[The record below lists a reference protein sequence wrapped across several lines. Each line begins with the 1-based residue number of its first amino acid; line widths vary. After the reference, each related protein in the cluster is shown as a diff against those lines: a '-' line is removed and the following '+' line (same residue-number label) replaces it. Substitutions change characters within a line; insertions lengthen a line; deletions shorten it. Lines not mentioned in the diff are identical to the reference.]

1 MMREFFEQWIA
12 ARRKNIE
19 SQQQELDLLRDIAGT
34 DNEELMRSFLN
45 YNIITSPRQP
55 LQSTITN
62 PPNQPVSV
70 SNMNDLRSVTTVTG
84 RVFGSTTDF
93 LTAGNNQNVVA
104 VLSNPAGA
112 TFDVAISL
120 VTLATLKDVTN
131 QRDIRDGTV
140 AGALTTNTIYNLNGN
155 FSTTSVATFRSAG
168 GLGIDLTGGTLMAT
182 RAFPANTTS
191 VFDFSSAII
200 IKPGDSYGIKFNFQS
215 GGTAAINIIWEERA
229 R

>member
-1 MMREFFEQWIA
+1 MKEFFEQFIA
-12 ARRKNIE
+12 ARRNNIE

-34 DNEELMRSFLN
+34 GNEELMRSFLN

-55 LQSTITN
+55 LPSTITN
-62 PPNQPVSV
+62 PPSQPVSV

-84 RVFGSTTDF
+84 KVFGSTTDF
-93 LTAGNNQNVVA
+93 LTAGNNQNIVA
-104 VLSNPAGA
+104 VLSNPAGS
-112 TFDVAISL
+112 TFNLAISL

-131 QRDIRDGTV
+131 QRDIRNGTI
-140 AGALTTNTIYNLNGN
+140 AGTLTANTIYNLNNNFGN
-155 FSTTSVATFRSAG
+155 TSVATFQSAG
-168 GLGIDLTGGTLMAT
+168 GSGIDLTGGTLLAT

-200 IKPGDSYGIKFNFQS
+200 IKPGDSYGVKFNFQS
-215 GGTAAINIIWEERA
+215 GGTAAINIIWEEQA

>member
-1 MMREFFEQWIA
+1 MKEFFEQFIA
-12 ARRKNIE
+12 ARRNNIE

-34 DNEELMRSFLN
+34 GNEELMRSFLN

-55 LQSTITN
+55 LPSTITN
-62 PPNQPVSV
+62 PPSQPVSV

-84 RVFGSTTDF
+84 KVFGSTTDF
-93 LTAGNNQNVVA
+93 LTAGNNQNIVA
-104 VLSNPAGA
+104 VLSNPAGS
-112 TFDVAISL
+112 TFNLAISL

-131 QRDIRDGTV
+131 QRDIRNGTI
-140 AGALTTNTIYNLNGN
+140 AGTLTANTIYNLNNNFGN
-155 FSTTSVATFRSAG
+155 TSVAAFQSAG
-168 GLGIDLTGGTLMAT
+168 GSGIDLTGGTLLAT

-200 IKPGDSYGIKFNFQS
+200 IKPGDSYGVKFNFQS
-215 GGTAAINIIWEERA
+215 GGTAAINIIWEEQA